1 MGEIREKKNK
11 EKGITQAQKG
21 EEEIGEDV

>member
-21 EEEIGEDV
+21 EGEIGKDV